1 MKAEEDMTTAVQPR
15 NGADSLPLSKE
26 LKASTADAHESAEYS
41 TFTQDLMG
49 GSLTVA
55 DFIALQEQ
63 SWLFYQALENAA
75 RVVAD
80 DPIAAAIVDPALER
94 VPSIEADLDALHG
107 NTDWRGNVEPLPS
120 TAMYVAR
127 LNEIAANADAPGL
140 IAHHYVRYLGDL
152 SGGQV
157 IARMMQRHYG
167 LGPEVL
173 SFYRFTEIPK
183 VKPYKDN
190 YRAALDALPLE
201 GSDRQRLL
209 DEACEAFLFNFNL
222 FADLGRT
229 TR

>member
-1 MKAEEDMTTAVQPR
+1 MTTAIQSR
-15 NGADSLPLSKE
+15 QESDFLPLSE
-26 LKASTADAHESAEYS
+26 ALKSSTADAHKSAEYS
-41 TFTQDLMG
+41 TFTQDLMAG
-49 GSLTVA
+49 KLTVA

-63 SWLFYQALENAA
+63 SWLFYRALENAA

-107 NTDWRGNVEPLPS
+107 NTEWRGTVTPLPA
-120 TAMYVAR
+120 TAAYVAR
-127 LNEIAANADAPGL
+127 LNEIADTADAPGL

-173 SFYRFTEIPK
+173 SFYRFAEIPK
-183 VKPYKDN
+183 IKPYKDS
-190 YRAALDALPLE
+190 YRAALDSLPLE
-201 GSDRQRLL
+201 ASDRERLL
-209 DEACEAFLFNFNL
+209 DEACAAFLFNFNL